1 VSALYQ
7 SVSRISPRYGLKAA
21 WKNADSVNVAVY
33 SNYAAATVAVQPL
46 SYNFL
51 YGKTVDLGYTIPSID
66 ASSFQSVLDSIM
78 SKIKIELE
86 FPKFSLGVDTTA
98 LDFSALEKL
107 DLSFNIDWDNINMGS
122 LGTMDSIEVKF
133 QYDIPGYDVNIEY
146 GKKDLGNGIE
156 IDTVKSVTLIRNT
169 EKDEKNGG
177 NGTAKID
184 LNSTMSSVYSA
195 MADTIKS
202 TLASVI
208 DSISSQLSSVSSD
221 LSSSFTKLKTFT
233 TTITGLEGTINDLF
247 SDVSKTLTDQIEA
260 VKTNLSTSINT
271 MMSGYVTTLN
281 SYISQINNVISN
293 VTSLISDPN
302 SKLQPILLYTTSSGA
317 SSYLSTSA
325 TLPTS
330 VKVSGS
336 GKQGV
341 TLVAT
346 SYTGELLAP
355 AYKKYIAV
363 VNVTDPDGNSAQGG
377 NATCQKAA
385 DVANQEA
392 QTNFNT
398 VLDGGKRGVVFT
410 TSDAY
415 VGYTYEIAYAAVD
428 YSGNMVARRFY
439 VKVTK

>member
-1 VSALYQ
+1 
-7 SVSRISPRYGLKAA
+7 
-21 WKNADSVNVAVY
+21 
-33 SNYAAATVAVQPL
+33 
-46 SYNFL
+46 
-51 YGKTVDLGYTIPSID
+51 
-66 ASSFQSVLDSIM
+66 
-78 SKIKIELE
+78 
-86 FPKFSLGVDTTA
+86 
-98 LDFSALEKL
+98 
-107 DLSFNIDWDNINMGS
+107 
-122 LGTMDSIEVKF
+122 
-133 QYDIPGYDVNIEY
+133 
-146 GKKDLGNGIE
+146 
-156 IDTVKSVTLIRNT
+156 
-169 EKDEKNGG
+169 
-177 NGTAKID
+177 
-184 LNSTMSSVYSA
+184 LNSTMSEIYDQIA
-195 MADTIKS
+195 EQIKGALQDVVEGINS
-202 TLASVI
+202 KLE
-208 DSISSQLSSVSSD
+208 SVSDD
-221 LSSSFTKLKTFT
+221 LSGAFGKLGNFT
-233 TTITGLEGTINDLF
+233 TTITGLEGNINDLF
-247 SDVSKTLTDQIEA
+247 ADVSKTLTDQIDA
-260 VKTNLSTSINT
+260 VKENLSTSINT

-302 SKLQPILLYTTSSGA
+302 SKLQPVLLYTTSSGA

-341 TLVAT
+341 TFVAT